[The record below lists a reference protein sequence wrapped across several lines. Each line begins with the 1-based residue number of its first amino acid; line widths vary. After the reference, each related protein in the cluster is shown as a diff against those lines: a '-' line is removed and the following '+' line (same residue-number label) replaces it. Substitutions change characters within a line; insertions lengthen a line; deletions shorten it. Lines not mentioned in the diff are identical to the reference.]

1 MRKVE
6 LFIAS
11 RYLQSK
17 RKEVFISIITVISVL
32 AVALSA
38 MVLNM
43 VLAIM
48 TGFESELVARLVSSN
63 AHITIRSASMVRDWE
78 QVVLRVRELP
88 GVVDAFPY
96 TYSQA
101 MISVSGGGHGLLL
114 RGIYKAPA
122 AQAKLKELLEQGYES
137 DILFKSHAIDIER
150 PDGVKDT
157 VNLPPLV
164 VGATLRQRLQL
175 EDGQPVT
182 ILAPRFG
189 ASPQGL
195 VPKLRRFLVVGS
207 YSSGLVE
214 YENGV
219 AYINMSDAQSF
230 FEMGNAVSGV
240 EVVISDVMKAKEAR
254 TAISEALSD
263 LNSVHYVSDWMT
275 QNGPILR
282 MMGLEKRVYFI
293 VLLLLVLIASFSI
306 VSTLIMVVM
315 EKSKDIAILK
325 SMGATNGFVLRVFL
339 IQGNIIGVV
348 GTILGTLC
356 GYLGCVGLREFGFPI
371 EMAVFGMDTVP
382 VYLVPE
388 NFIVVAIST
397 IIITS
402 LAGVYP
408 ARRASKINPADVLR
422 FE

>member
-1 MRKVE
+1 MRQVE
-6 LFIAS
+6 LFIAL

-48 TGFESELVARLVSSN
+48 TGFESELVAKLVDSN
-63 AHITIRSASMVRDWE
+63 AHVTIRSASMVRDWE
-78 QVVLRVRELP
+78 SVVLRVRDVP

-101 MISVSGGGHGLLL
+101 MISASGGGHGLLL
-114 RGIYKAPA
+114 RGVHNSPA
-122 AQAKLKELLEQGYES
+122 AQAKLKELLEQDYES
-137 DILFKSHAIDIER
+137 DVLFKPNVIEVER
-150 PDGVKDT
+150 PDGTSDAVS
-157 VNLPPLV
+157 LPPIV
-164 VGATLRQRLQL
+164 VGASLRQRLQL
-175 EDGQPVT
+175 ADGMPVT

-195 VPKLRRFLVVGS
+195 IPKLRRFIVAGS
-207 YSSGLVE
+207 YSSGLTE

-219 AYINMSDAQSF
+219 AYVNLADAQNF
-230 FEMGNAVSGV
+230 FEMGSGVSGI
-240 EVVISDVMKAKEAR
+240 EVVVTDVMKAKEVGN
-254 TAISEALSD
+254 AIREVLNASD
-263 LNSVHYVSDWMT
+263 FQYYVTDWTT

-306 VSTLIMVVM
+306 VSTLVMVVM
-315 EKSKDIAILK
+315 EKAKDIAILK
-325 SMGATNGFVLRVFL
+325 SMGATNGFMLRVFL
-339 IQGNIIGVV
+339 VQGIIIGVV
-348 GTILGTLC
+348 GTLLGTLS

-397 IIITS
+397 ILITS